1 MSAVGWHAAAVGAVI
16 MSMLSGPLA
25 AAEDP
30 LVQRGQVLVVRN
42 CAQCHAVGLR
52 DASPH
57 REAPPLRELHRRY
70 DVQNLEEALAEG
82 ILTGHPAMPEFRFA
96 ARDVKAIITYLKSL
110 EPRARAAAPPA
121 AGASR

>member
-1 MSAVGWHAAAVGAVI
+1 MSPGRWYAAAAAALTV
-16 MSMLSGPLA
+16 SLLSGPSA

-30 LVQRGQVLVVRN
+30 LVEHGRVLVVRN

-82 ILTGHPAMPEFRFA
+82 ILTGHRAMPEFRFA
-96 ARDVKAIITYLKSL
+96 ARDVEAIIAYLKSL
-110 EPRARAAAPPA
+110 EPRARAAAPSA
-121 AGASR
+121 AGGSR